1 MTKLN
6 VRPREVRIWYKS
18 DGSIEWKARVLKPSE
33 IAMMGVVL
41 QDGALRTLREVT
53 PDGPKSQVIVL
64 HKCSMT
70 SGGKTRFRKIWGRTK
85 VPNYDGPIP
94 ESDKQ

>member
-41 QDGALRTLREVT
+41 QDGALRTLRRDE
-53 PDGPKSQVIVL
+53 
-64 HKCSMT
+64 
-70 SGGKTRFRKIWGRTK
+70 
-85 VPNYDGPIP
+85 
-94 ESDKQ
+94 